1 MYKDHAYRRHIHP
14 NNLIS
19 FRVVVKETDLLVSAL
34 KDLSE
39 QTKDIVHTY
48 RRHLE
53 EYIRS
58 RPEFLLSLTPYPED
72 PFAPQVIRE
81 MISATRMFGVGP
93 MAAVAGTIADLVGKG
108 LLLYSDEV
116 IVENGG
122 DIFLKIARPA
132 NVSIFAGDSPL
143 SNKVGLVIQPE
154 QMPTGVCTSSGTVGH
169 SLSLGIADA
178 VCIVARSASIADAA
192 ATALGNKITSKVH
205 LKREIESLR
214 EFEAIMGAIV
224 IIGKTMATWG
234 EIKLREIS
242 GKFNSEA

>member
-1 MYKDHAYRRHIHP
+1 MYKDHAYRRYVHP

-19 FRVVVKETDLLVSAL
+19 FRVVVKETDLLVNAL
-34 KDLSE
+34 KDLTE
-39 QTKDIVHTY
+39 KTKDIVHTY

-72 PFAPQVIRE
+72 PFAPEVITE
-81 MISATRMFGVGP
+81 MISAARMFGVGP

-108 LLLYSDEV
+108 LLPYSHEV

-122 DIFLKIARPA
+122 DIFLKIARTA
-132 NVSIFAGDSPL
+132 TVSIFAGDSPL
-143 SNKVGLVIQPE
+143 SNKVGLVIHAE

-192 ATALGNKITSKVH
+192 ATALGNKITSKAN
-205 LKREIESLR
+205 LKNEIESMR
-214 EFEAIMGAIV
+214 EFETIIGGVV

-234 EIKLREIS
+234 EIELKEIR
-242 GKFNSEA
+242 KRI